1 LCCSVGTLNR
11 YAFKREVWYFESN
24 CHRRHPSQI
33 EETFFTPHL
42 GKIRSNCEHLSP
54 ADADAFVN
62 LLSTLIKGPVPP
74 LKAVNFVEHLVETHS
89 FFSPLRLRQ
98 PELGPDDEF
107 YSLADLLGGVH
118 KSENSQFQRWIAD
131 LRESDLSPDKLH
143 YLLENVS
150 GDVMNSGAAVLSE
163 KIRYGAVDVLVEVL
177 RARGDDFE
185 IRCKVLRI
193 AFEII
198 ISCPN
203 DQHILM
209 HFTHGDRT
217 RNFLSYLVKF
227 ACDAPPDLSGPD
239 VPHMQ
244 ASALECVSQILTCSI
259 PYRSLSNFP
268 IAANS
273 CYFSPKMESLLTGNV
288 LHSILIVLEYPEIS
302 RFSPNDALVV
312 EAFADDEFFFAKAHR
327 HFTTL
332 RDRIR
337 CREGGRIR
345 WNETVEAWA
354 RVLGVY
360 ESPIAAD
367 E

>member
-1 LCCSVGTLNR
+1 MG
-11 YAFKREVWYFESN
+11 Y
-24 CHRRHPSQI
+24 PSSLHH
-33 EETFFTPHL
+33 EEIMAE
-42 GKIRSNCEHLSP
+42 IRSNCTHFHNPE
-54 ADADAFVN
+54 DANAFVD
-62 LLSTLIKGPVPP
+62 LVSKLSKGPVPP
-74 LKAVNFVEHLVETHS
+74 QKAVDFAEHLLETHS
-89 FFSPLRLRQ
+89 FFSPLRPTRA
-98 PELGPDDEF
+98 DDEKKSLEKKSLEKKSLEKH
-107 YSLADLLGGVH
+107 SLADLFGGVH

-131 LRESDLSPDKLH
+131 LQKSDLSAEKLH
-143 YLLENVS
+143 RLLENIS
-150 GDVMNSGAAVLSE
+150 GDIMNSSAAVLSE

-198 ISCPN
+198 IFCPN

-217 RNFLSYLVKF
+217 RNFLSYLVNF
-227 ACDAPPDLSGPD
+227 ACYAPPDLSGPD

-288 LHSILIVLEYPEIS
+288 LHSILIALNYPEIS

-312 EAFADDEFFFAKAHR
+312 EAFADDEFFAEANR
-327 HFTTL
+327 HTL

-345 WNETVEAWA
+345 WNETVESWA
-354 RVLGVY
+354 RLLGVY